1 MYMNDI
7 ELNLNI
13 NFVVKDGRAN
23 IKLLT
28 KDGLS
33 RTDMLSILSGGL
45 ALVIR
50 SGDTPEK
57 QGEMMTNV
65 IEYLESEL
73 INVDS
78 FSDTYFN
85 KKIDNPKNNS

>member
-1 MYMNDI
+1 MNDI
-7 ELNLNI
+7 ELNLNV
-13 NFVVKDGRAN
+13 NFVIKDGRAN

-50 SGDTPEK
+50 SGETPEK
-57 QGEMMTNV
+57 QGEMLLN
-65 IEYLESEL
+65 I
-73 INVDS
+73 
-78 FSDTYFN
+78 
-85 KKIDNPKNNS
+85 